1 MNNSISIRETS
12 SEWLEFISQMG
23 MMDFEKAQE
32 MFFASN
38 FNQLRDLGQK
48 ALFAAGR
55 GKTLSLEGNLPGSKL
70 SHDEAHALADARNAE
85 SGYPSRDEILSYVQ
99 YEKGGFYSKYG
110 ESFTA
115 LSLYRSARRMAET
128 RRLVKIIDYQ
138 LYAFEFEHNK
148 RGSIDATLAWIDYFS
163 KNGMQIMHLISERRL
178 ANYYRV
184 NGRYPEA
191 LASINKALENAV
203 GYGHAFMLDQI
214 RNARGYILFFDGQID
229 KSREIYVDLLPVV
242 QSHFLKSTIL
252 ENLTL
257 LFYTEQNNEMAEEH
271 IELAIANSR
280 EHEIISRLPDEC
292 LFMGELQRDVFQR
305 PELATHYF
313 EEGYKAS
320 LKMAEHGFSL
330 KGDRLK
336 VVRAFESRSKVSYS
350 IPERVGKQISPFAFS
365 QGLRWREILDLFH
378 FTLIRSHLQAAAGN
392 TDILEKLGLKTSTY
406 YAIKRRLGSAGYSFD
421 PGETSMPLTLG
432 QPELTSFNV
441 YVNKLQDLTW
451 TEANSQFETEIIEY
465 LFKHAGYQKTKL
477 AEDLDISYPTVLQ
490 KTKSLTSGD

>member
-1 MNNSISIRETS
+1 MDKSLVARQS
-12 SEWLEFISQMG
+12 SNEWLEFISQMG
-23 MMDFEKAQE
+23 LIDFDKAQTV
-32 MFFASN
+32 FFSGGYSE
-38 FNQLRDLGQK
+38 LSDIGQQ
-48 ALFAAGR
+48 ALFTAGR
-55 GKTLSLEGNLPGSKL
+55 GKILSLEGNLLGSKL
-70 SHDEAHALADARNAE
+70 SYDDAHALADDRNAE
-85 SGYPSRDEILSYVQ
+85 LGFPSRDEILAYIH
-99 YEKGGFYSKYG
+99 YEKGGFFTKYG
-110 ESFTA
+110 EKYIA
-115 LSLYRSARRMAET
+115 QSLYRSARRMVESQ
-128 RRLVKIIDYQ
+128 RLSKIIEYQ
-138 LYAFEFEHNK
+138 LYAMEFESDSG
-148 RGSIDATLAWIDYFS
+148 GSIEISNNWIDYFRD
-163 KNGMQIMHLISERRL
+163 NQMQIMHLIAERRL
-178 ANYYRV
+178 ANYFRQKEMYK
-184 NGRYPEA
+184 EA
-191 LASINKALENAV
+191 LARIASALENAYS
-203 GYGHAFMLDQI
+203 YGHPFMVDQLKSAQGFI
-214 RNARGYILFFDGQID
+214 YYYGGHIQR
-229 KSREIYVDLLPVV
+229 SRELFQDLLPKV
-242 QSHFLKSTIL
+242 QSHYLKSAVL
-252 ENLTL
+252 ENITLTY
-257 LFYTEQNNEMAEEH
+257 FSEKKYSHAEKY
-271 IELAIANSR
+271 IGDAIKNSLDY
-280 EHEIISRLPDEC
+280 EIISRLPDEC

-350 IPERVGKQISPFAFS
+350 IPEQVGKQISPFAFS
-365 QGLRWREILDLFH
+365 LGLRWREILDLFH

-441 YVNKLQDLTW
+441 YVNKLQELTW